1 MADRHH
7 QPYRKG
13 SRNPSPALT
22 AMLRG
27 RSFSGHNP
35 MDQQRAVQRLIRAG
49 KGKQAR
55 PQRPVRPER
64 PPRPQ

>member
-1 MADRHH
+1 MASRMV

-27 RSFSGHNP
+27 RSFSGGNP
-35 MDQQRAVQRLIRAG
+35 QDQVRAVQRLIRAG
-49 KGKQAR
+49 KGKQHR
-55 PQRPVRPER
+55 PARPVRPER
-64 PPRPQ
+64 PARPQ